1 MFTAQGCKCCV
12 LEGSPRYRGGTVMQF
27 AQVRLVYF
35 IAAAVQLGVG
45 VSAPYRQLHLQAIH
59 FCWQCKIALGQL
71 IS

>member
-1 MFTAQGCKCCV
+1 
-12 LEGSPRYRGGTVMQF
+12 MQF

-59 FCWQCKIALGQL
+59 FCWQCKITLGQL